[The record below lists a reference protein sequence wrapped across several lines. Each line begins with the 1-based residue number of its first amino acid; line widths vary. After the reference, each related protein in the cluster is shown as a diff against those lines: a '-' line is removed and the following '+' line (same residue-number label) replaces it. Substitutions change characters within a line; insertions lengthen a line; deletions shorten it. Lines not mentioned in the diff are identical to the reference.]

1 MTLSVLRPLAALLVL
16 VAVAANACG
25 GPGPEPAYRGFTE
38 HYIVRITSDPVPPRA
53 RERTLFK
60 IVVRDKDSDQPI
72 EGGQGIIYAETRDGA
87 KTWDGFEPGPE
98 LGTYYATLKFVV
110 AGDWAM
116 GLRFRRDSTQKLEQ
130 VDWMQEV
137 RAERSGTP

>member
-1 MTLSVLRPLAALLVL
+1 MLVT
-16 VAVAANACG
+16 VAATRC
-25 GPGPEPAYRGFTE
+25 GPGPAPAYRGFTE
-38 HYIVRITSDPVPPRA
+38 HYSMRITSDPVPPRA

-60 IVVRDKDSDQPI
+60 IVVRDKETQQPI

-87 KTWDGFEPGPE
+87 KTWDSFTPGPE
-98 LGTYYATLKFVV
+98 LGTYYATLKYVV

-137 RAERSGTP
+137 RAERAATP

>member
-1 MTLSVLRPLAALLVL
+1 VTRRRSSALLTLAAV
-16 VAVAANACG
+16 VATGCG
-25 GPGPEPAYRGFTE
+25 GSGPEPGYRGFTE
-38 HYIVRITSDPVPPRA
+38 HYSMRITSDPVPPHA

-60 IVVRDKDSDQPI
+60 IVVRDKESGQPI

-87 KTWDGFEPGPE
+87 KTWDSFEPGPE
-98 LGTYYATLKFVV
+98 LGTYYANLHFVV

-137 RAERSGTP
+137 RPERLATP